1 MFQLVYISKASKSLG
16 KSELT
21 DLLRQANFNNKRVGI
36 SGILVYKD
44 EQFVQVLEGD
54 EAVIRGL
61 FEKITKD
68 PRHTQ
73 VTILSQGHISQ
84 AEFPDWAMG
93 FRELSQDDLLGLYGN
108 KKSLGK
114 SINIENFRTQPD
126 ACVKML
132 RFVREL
138 QLVHVASEFSQTRD
152 F

>member
-1 MFQLVYISKASKSLG
+1 MFQLVYISKAIKSLS

-21 DLLRQANFNNKRVGI
+21 TLLRQANANNKKVGI

-44 EQFVQVLEGD
+44 DQFVQVLEG
-54 EAVIRGL
+54 EETVIHEL
-61 FEKITKD
+61 FAKISGD
-68 PRHTQ
+68 PRHTEIS
-73 VTILSQGHISQ
+73 ILSQGHILHP
-84 AEFPDWAMG
+84 EFPDWAMG
-93 FRELSQDDLLGLYGN
+93 FRDLSQDDLLGLYGN

-132 RFVREL
+132 RFIREL
-138 QLVHVASEFSQTRD
+138 QLVHVASEGSHTSD